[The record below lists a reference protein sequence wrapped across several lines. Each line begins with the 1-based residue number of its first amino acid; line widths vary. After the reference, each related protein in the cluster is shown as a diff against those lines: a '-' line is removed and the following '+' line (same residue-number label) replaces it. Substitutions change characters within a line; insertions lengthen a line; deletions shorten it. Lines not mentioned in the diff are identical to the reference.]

1 MILSADRMSGDA
13 IRSGSDITM
22 ALQNEDESSNNQDE
36 RDEHLERKRRAFHD
50 DDGDDE
56 KESAYA
62 VVVGG
67 GVPGTRSRVF
77 CGGVLYSKRLVSD
90 STSRERKAGKQ
101 IGSNEK
107 ERDTSV
113 YLLLLFG
120 CCVAFVACCLLLAL
134 VAS

>member
-1 MILSADRMSGDA
+1 MFVL
-13 IRSGSDITM
+13 
-22 ALQNEDESSNNQDE
+22 
-36 RDEHLERKRRAFHD
+36 
-50 DDGDDE
+50 
-56 KESAYA
+56 

-77 CGGVLYSKRLVSD
+77 CGGVLYSKRLVFH
-90 STSRERKAGKQ
+90 STSREQKAGEQ

-107 ERDTSV
+107 ARETSV
-113 YLLLLFG
+113 YLLLLLFG